1 MKISSKKLAE
11 LHQYFINEGSTEPED
26 VAAQLGTE
34 DEAEVNAYVDALK
47 AKYPEVYGG
56 EEDTREIND
65 PSRRVNQE
73 PSEYPITYFL
83 IDNDTGLTKEL
94 ELIKQKGAKRFFE
107 VIEPKDIVEIVVGGE
122 TIEVDLIKLRKKAPG
137 EKLGNHLVSTLILA
151 AELAKG

>member
-34 DEAEVNAYVDALK
+34 DEAEVNAYVEALK

-56 EEDTREIND
+56 EVPE
-65 PSRRVNQE
+65 E
-73 PSEYPITYFL
+73 PLQYFL

-94 ELIKQKGAKRFFE
+94 ELVKQKGAKRFFE

-122 TIEVDLIKLRKKAPG
+122 RIEVDLIKLRKKAPG
-137 EKLGNHLVSTLILA
+137 DKLGNHLVSTLILA